1 MVVQKA
7 VRKVLMKA
15 EMLVVTKV
23 VQKAEMLVEMK
34 DLMMVD

>member
-1 MVVQKA
+1 

-23 VQKAEMLVEMK
+23 ERKAEMLAEMK